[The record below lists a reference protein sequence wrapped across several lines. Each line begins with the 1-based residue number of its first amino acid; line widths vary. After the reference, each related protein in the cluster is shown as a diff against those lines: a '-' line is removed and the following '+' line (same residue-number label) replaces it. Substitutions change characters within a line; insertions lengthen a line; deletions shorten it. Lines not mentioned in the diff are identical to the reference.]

1 MDARTRI
8 AHLKRTLAQ
17 AIWTIALVML
27 LQYFIGLSASIAT
40 NVGPD
45 RT

>member
-17 AIWTIALVML
+17 AIWTIALVRL
-27 LQYFIGLSASIAT
+27 LQYFICLSANIAT
-40 NVGPD
+40 NVGSD
-45 RT
+45 QT